1 MSDLFVKNS
10 HAIPHGQVLA
20 GVARQAKTVHVAS
33 GLAWITI
40 EGTPDDFWLLPGDSL
55 PIMPGKL
62 VVIEAVKGASRID
75 IRSGYAA
82 AKGGQANTART
93 AIPQLQTTTA

>member
-10 HAIPHGQVLA
+10 HAMSHGQLFA
-20 GVARQAKTVHVAS
+20 GVARQAKTVRVAS

-40 EGTPDDFWLLPGDSL
+40 EGMPDDFWLQPGDCLSIL
-55 PIMPGKL
+55 PGKL

-75 IRSGYAA
+75 IRSEHAS
-82 AKGGQANTART
+82 AKDGQAKPARA
-93 AIPQLQTTTA
+93 AIPQLQTKPA